1 MYFHIS
7 AKENIVFW
15 SSIMKNKGLILALS
29 LILIIFNSLA
39 QIKHNKAGL
48 QLYYSFEELPK
59 DKSGKKHKG
68 KIHGKINLKSEI

>member
-1 MYFHIS
+1 
-7 AKENIVFW
+7 
-15 SSIMKNKGLILALS
+15 
-29 LILIIFNSLA
+29 LA

-48 QLYYSFEELPK
+48 QLYYDFEELPK

>member
-1 MYFHIS
+1 
-7 AKENIVFW
+7 
-15 SSIMKNKGLILALS
+15 MKNKGLILALS
-29 LILIIFNSLA
+29 LLLIIFDSLA

-68 KIHGKINLKSEI
+68 KVHSKINLKAGIASKDRDLDKFSFLNR

>member
-48 QLYYSFEELPK
+48 QLYYSFEE
-59 DKSGKKHKG
+59 
-68 KIHGKINLKSEI
+68 

>member
-1 MYFHIS
+1 
-7 AKENIVFW
+7 
-15 SSIMKNKGLILALS
+15 MKNKGLILALS
-29 LILIIFNSLA
+29 LILIIFDSLA

-68 KIHGKINLKSEI
+68 KIHGKINLKSEIWNLELLVKPGTSTNSHF